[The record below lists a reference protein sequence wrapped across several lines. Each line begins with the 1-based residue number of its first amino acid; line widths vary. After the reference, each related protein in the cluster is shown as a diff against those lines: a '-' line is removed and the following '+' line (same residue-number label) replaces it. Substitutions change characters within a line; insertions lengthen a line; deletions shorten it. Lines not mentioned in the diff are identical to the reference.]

1 MELNLTGITKILL
14 EIGGAG
20 FWTVLGSQNHRD
32 HFLLFHHKI
41 TKEKKTKEFF
51 VSVPKNM
58 GFIQVEESHHG
69 YLSEMLT
76 GDAFSERILGNL
88 DVSVAFVLSTI
99 AKSEKNKKL
108 DFHFG
113 KMFPR
118 RTNVLV
124 DWIGHFLAANVDSCV
139 LFFNTCAEKQDT
151 CISQC
156 ANVFYYH
163 DRILNADKVVHV
175 VLNGFSEAQILQSFI
190 DAETSTV
197 AVGAAISGVSLR
209 TSDLYKDVSND
220 RLFELLDSALYLILG
235 ICDGEAWCFWPT
247 RKLSAVTEK
256 TFSENLGNRVD
267 RLPILP

>member
-1 MELNLTGITKILL
+1 M
-14 EIGGAG
+14 
-20 FWTVLGSQNHRD
+20 S
-32 HFLLFHHKI
+32 
-41 TKEKKTKEFF
+41 
-51 VSVPKNM
+51 VSKNM
-58 GFIQVEESHHG
+58 GFIQVKESHHG

-76 GDAFSERILGNL
+76 GDEFSERILSNL
-88 DVSVAFVLSTI
+88 DVSVASVLSTI
-99 AKSEKNKKL
+99 PKSEKSKNL

-118 RTNVLV
+118 RTDVFV
-124 DWIGHFLAANVDSCV
+124 DWIGHFLAANGDSCV
-139 LFFNTCAEKQDT
+139 LFFNTCAEKQDS
-151 CISQC
+151 CISQYV
-156 ANVFYYH
+156 NVFYYH

-175 VLNGFSEAQILQSFI
+175 ALNGFSEAQILQSFI

-247 RKLSAVTEK
+247 RKLSAVAEK
-256 TFSENLGNRVD
+256 L
-267 RLPILP
+267 LA

>member
-1 MELNLTGITKILL
+1 MELDLTGIIKILL

-32 HFLLFHHKI
+32 HFLQFRHKI
-41 TKEKKTKEFF
+41 TKERKTKEFF

-58 GFIQVEESHHG
+58 GFIQVEESHLG
-69 YLSEMLT
+69 YLAEMLT
-76 GDAFSERILGNL
+76 GDAFSEKILGNL
-88 DVSVAFVLSTI
+88 DVSVASVLSTI
-99 AKSEKNKKL
+99 PKSEVNKNL

-118 RTNVLV
+118 RTDVLV
-124 DWIGHFLAANVDSCV
+124 DWIGHFLAANVNSCV
-139 LFFNTCAEKQDT
+139 LFFNTCAEKQDP
-151 CISQC
+151 CISQYV
-156 ANVFYYH
+156 NVFYYH

-256 TFSENLGNRVD
+256 L
-267 RLPILP
+267 LA